1 MRLFTADIHVDMPE
15 DNHDPS
21 FTTCGSQAAKL
32 GGDFR
37 AREVAKQLLIGSH
50 PAFMNMKEI
59 WDKFILD
66 EPPLN
71 AFGTRIRSVGY
82 ELLNLAIIVGNLF
95 VVAASTDA
103 ELGQAMTGEGGLTFY
118 GTWWWAEMAFLSFFT
133 LDVILKF
140 VAFRL
145 YFFVGTGAFWNNFD
159 FAVVA
164 ASWSNVF
171 LRLSGANLTF
181 LRIIKVLRVF
191 RILQA
196 LHFLDELREL
206 RLILEAV
213 MFTLNPLVLCL
224 AIIVFFVFLG
234 ALYFV
239 QETARFIVQDA
250 ADVDQAA
257 LLIEYFGG
265 ILPAMRTLIMVVSG
279 GFDWVVVE
287 QILAQTG
294 TNARLMLIFF
304 VLFFHVAIWNVV
316 TATFV
321 EKAFRQEDP
330 DPLASALESFAH
342 DDEEKQRLVTII
354 EELLGDGEDE
364 IDSGQMLRL
373 VKEYRFQVWLL
384 SRRVD
389 LMKADT
395 LFRLMAV
402 SMDKNNVKIPTF
414 VDIVF
419 RIAQPQASALDI
431 AIVRHEMLLCY
442 QAVERAE
449 EIVEHSIERKM
460 HYRRRRPR
468 RDVTTGTA

>member
-1 MRLFTADIHVDMPE
+1 
-15 DNHDPS
+15 
-21 FTTCGSQAAKL
+21 
-32 GGDFR
+32 
-37 AREVAKQLLIGSH
+37 
-50 PAFMNMKEI
+50 
-59 WDKFILD
+59 
-66 EPPLN
+66 
-71 AFGTRIRSVGY
+71 
-82 ELLNLAIIVGNLF
+82 
-95 VVAASTDA
+95 
-103 ELGQAMTGEGGLTFY
+103 
-118 GTWWWAEMAFLSFFT
+118 
-133 LDVILKF
+133 
-140 VAFRL
+140 L

-342 DDEEKQRLVTII
+342 DEEEKQRLVTII